1 MICETKRIR
10 SIYLPSPKG
19 RPPGLSTS
27 TRPEARPPS
36 PLLMT
41 RLCAFV
47 EQITL
52 PPANRSRKDG
62 HIRGRSRWFVHNA
75 G

>member
-1 MICETKRIR
+1 MCETKLIR
-10 SIYLPSPKG
+10 SIYLPSPTG

-36 PLLMT
+36 PLSMP

-52 PPANRSRKDG
+52 HYVIRSREES
-62 HIRGRSRWFVHNA
+62 HIRGRSGRFVHDP